1 MKRLLVCSCLSI
13 SFLFA
18 SASDT
23 PAHYIKTDD
32 GVIITPV
39 PELAGNSQAVKLQVI
54 ADNIIRVIATPHKQP
69 NTSFSL
75 SNNLRP
81 GQLPQWQLEEQGTD
95 KLVLKTSRLTVIA
108 DVPTGTLSF
117 YDASGKPIVSEKKM
131 GRRLL
136 PVVHEGKRSYNIEQ
150 VFELKADDAIY
161 GLGQHQ
167 DGLMDYRGNQ
177 VLLFQNNTEVAV
189 PFILSNNNYGIL
201 WENSSITR
209 AGDIRP
215 YKLLNA
221 LQLFDQN
228 GEAGWLTASYYNSTK
243 STIPDLQRAESDI
256 SCEYLGDSKIIL
268 PAAFKPE
275 TGKVIWKGSIAS
287 GLEGVHKLRFT
298 YGGYIKVWIDGK
310 LVLDRWRQC
319 WNPAS
324 AIADFQFQKNKKYT
338 ILIDWIPDGGES
350 YISFKWQEPIAETN
364 KNNFGF
370 SSEAGAQEEYY
381 IITGNNMDD
390 VIAGYRQLT
399 GKVPMLPLWAY
410 GFWQSRER
418 YKTQD
423 EVLGTVSEF
432 RKRKIP
438 LDNIVLDWNYWK
450 QNEWGSQE
458 FDPARFPNPDS
469 MIQVLHKKYNT
480 HFMISVWP
488 KFYEGI
494 KAYNEFDKKGWLYK
508 RNIAER
514 QRDWIGDG
522 YVSTFYD
529 PFNEAARK
537 GFWNLLNEKL
547 YNKGVDAWWM
557 DASEPD
563 ILSNVSPEKR
573 KEQMYPLAAGIT
585 AEYLNAY
592 PLENAKGIYEG
603 QRATNPNKR
612 VFILTRSAFSGM
624 QRYATVTWSGD
635 ISSNWH
641 DMQLQ
646 IAAGVNFSM
655 SGQPYWTMDA
665 GGFAVEKRFE
675 KPNAADLEEWRE
687 LTSRWCQFA
696 AFVPMFRVHGQ
707 FPYREIYNTAP
718 ENHPAYQ
725 SILYYIKLR
734 YRMLPYIYT
743 LAAKASFQ
751 DYTLMRGL
759 AMDFPADKNVNNIAT
774 QYMFGPSL
782 LVNPVTAFKA
792 TNRQVYLPA
801 GQGWYDFYTGRYF
814 AGGQTITADA
824 PYQRIPLFV
833 KEGSILPLG
842 PELQY
847 TTEKKA
853 DTITLCVYP
862 GSDASFTL
870 YEDEG
875 TSYNYEKG
883 EYSTIDFTY
892 TEKNKTLTVA
902 ERKGSFPG
910 MLLKRVFKVQYISKK
925 GTATGK
931 PQMINYTGK
940 AKTISIK

>member
-1 MKRLLVCSCLSI
+1 MKQLLACSFLSI
-13 SFLFA
+13 LVLCTK
-18 SASDT
+18 ASDT
-23 PAHYIKTDD
+23 PAHYTKTDD

-75 SNNLRP
+75 SNVFRP
-81 GQLPQWQLEEQGTD
+81 GQLPQWQLQEQGTD
-95 KLVLKTSRLTVIA
+95 KLVLKTSRLTVVA

-117 YDASGKPIVSEKKM
+117 FDASGKPIVSEKKM
-131 GRRLL
+131 GRKLL
-136 PVVHEGKRSYNIEQ
+136 PVVHEGKRSFYIEQ
-150 VFELKADDAIY
+150 VFELNADDAVY

-189 PFILSNNNYGIL
+189 PFLVSKNNYGIL
-201 WENSSITR
+201 WDNSSITK

-215 YKLLNA
+215 LKLLNT
-221 LQLFDQN
+221 LQLFDEK
-228 GEAGWLTASYYNSTK
+228 GEAGWLTASYYNNNS
-243 STIPDLQRAESDI
+243 SQPVVQRAESDI
-256 SCEYLGDSKIIL
+256 RCEYLGDSKILL
-268 PAAFKPE
+268 PPAFKPE
-275 TGKVIWKGSIAS
+275 AGKATWKGSIAS
-287 GLEGVHKLRFT
+287 DFEGVHKLRFT
-298 YGGYIKVWIDGK
+298 YGGYIKVWLGDK
-310 LVLDRWRQC
+310 LLLDRWRQC
-319 WNPAS
+319 WNPGS
-324 AIADFQFQKNKKYT
+324 AIIDFPFEKNKKYPIT
-338 ILIDWIPDGGES
+338 IEWVPDGGES
-350 YISFKWQEPIAETN
+350 YISLKWQEPVADKDRN
-364 KNNFGF
+364 SFGF
-370 SSEAGAQEEYY
+370 ASEAGSQQEYY
-381 IITGNNMDD
+381 IVAGSSMDE
-390 VIAGYRQLT
+390 VVAGYRQLS
-399 GKVPMLPLWAY
+399 GKVPLLPLWAY

-450 QNEWGSQE
+450 ENEWGSQE
-458 FDPARFPNPDS
+458 FDPARFSNPDS
-469 MIQVLHKKYNT
+469 MIEVLHKKYNT

-494 KAYNEFDKKGWLYK
+494 KVYKDFDKNGWLYK
-508 RNIAER
+508 RNIADR
-514 QRDWIGDG
+514 QRDWIGEG

-529 PFNEAARK
+529 PFNQAARK

-547 YNKGVDAWWM
+547 YKKGVDAWWM

-612 VFILTRSAFSGM
+612 VFILTRSAYTGM
-624 QRYATVTWSGD
+624 QRYATATWSGD
-635 ISSNWH
+635 ISANWH

-655 SGQPYWTMDA
+655 SGQPYWSMDA

-675 KPNAADLEEWRE
+675 KPTAADLEEWRE
-687 LTSRWCQFA
+687 LNARWCQFA
-696 AFVPMFRVHGQ
+696 AFVPLFRVHGQ

-718 ENHPAYQ
+718 ENHKAYQ

-734 YRMLPYIYT
+734 YRMLPYIYS
-743 LAAKASFQ
+743 LAAKASFN
-751 DYTLMRGL
+751 DYTIMRGL
-759 AMDFPADKNVNNIAT
+759 AMDFATDANVKNIAT

-782 LVNPVTAFKA
+782 LVNPVTTYKA
-792 TNRQVYLPA
+792 TNRQVYLPE
-801 GQGWYDFYTGRYF
+801 GQGWYNFYNNKYF
-814 AGGQTITADA
+814 DGGQTITAEA
-824 PYQRIPLFV
+824 PYEHIPLFV

-847 TTEKKA
+847 TSEKKA
-853 DTITLCVYP
+853 DTITLYIY
-862 GSDASFTL
+862 GGKDASFTL

-875 TSYNYEKG
+875 NNYKYEEG
-883 EYSTIDFTY
+883 QYANIDFTY
-892 TEKNKTLTVA
+892 SESKKQLTLG
-902 ERKGSFPG
+902 ERKGTFSG
-910 MLLKRVFKVQYISKK
+910 MLQKRVFHILYIDKSG
-925 GTATGK
+925 GTTRK
-931 PQMINYTGK
+931 PLSITYTGK
-940 AKTISIK
+940 AKSISIK